1 MKKETAK
8 KLRAQLIFLAALLAV
23 WQTLY
28 MLEVFPKILFPSIG
42 DIIGEF
48 IDGFREDNLAEYTL
62 YSVSLLIRG
71 LFWGVLLAFVFSAL
85 SMVSKTF
92 HSIYNM
98 LVSVFD
104 LIPGVAIL
112 PLAILWCGIGEN
124 TIILVVVH
132 GVIWPMSR
140 SMLDGFKGVPKL
152 YIEAGKNY
160 GLKGLSLVR
169 GIYLPASFSA
179 FLSGMRV
186 GWARAWRGLI
196 AIEMIFGTTGSG
208 AGIGWY
214 IFMKRTNANIAGV
227 FAALIVIILIG
238 VFVEYVIFR
247 SIEKMTVRKW
257 GLTS

>member
-1 MKKETAK
+1 MKKDTVK
-8 KLRAQLIFLAALLAV
+8 KLRAQIIFIVLVLIS
-23 WQTLY
+23 WQVIY
-28 MLEVFPKILFPSIG
+28 SMEVFPKILFPSFA
-42 DIIGEF
+42 DIFGEL
-48 IDGFREDNLAEYTL
+48 IKGFGKDHLLEYTL
-62 YSVSLLIRG
+62 YSMSLLLRG
-71 LFWGVLLAFVFSAL
+71 LFWGILFAFALSAF
-85 SMVSKTF
+85 SMVSVTF
-92 HSIYNM
+92 HSIYNL

-112 PLAILWCGIGEN
+112 PLAILWCGIGER
-124 TIILVVVH
+124 TIIVIVVH

-140 SMLDGFKGVPKL
+140 SILDGFKGVPK
-152 YIEAGKNY
+152 IFVEAGKNY
-160 GLKGLSLVR
+160 GLKGFSLVR

-227 FAALIVIILIG
+227 FASLVVIVSIG
-238 VFVEYVIFR
+238 VFVEYVVFR
-247 SIEKMTVRKW
+247 TIDKLTVRKW
-257 GLTS
+257 GVVR